1 MAQAIDAETLTL
13 VRDAA
18 KFQGMLEYLAPE
30 LDRMVQQVEARVF
43 KAIEQGTLS
52 GEQAQTAWMEV
63 HSYRKLLRRI
73 GQRVRIGAAYER
85 VLDMPETSGY
95 ITPTTT

>member
-1 MAQAIDAETLTL
+1 MAAIDAETLTL

-18 KFQGMLEYLAPE
+18 KYQGMLEYLEPE

-63 HSYRKLLRRI
+63 HSYRKLTRRI
-73 GQRVRIGAAYER
+73 AQRVRIGTAYER
-85 VLDMPETSGY
+85 VLDMPDANGY
-95 ITPTTT
+95 VSEVTT